1 MRPVSVVAQ
10 NGVNSGNSPTV
21 PLDYMLT
28 PFNVG
33 LGMVI
38 GSTPTFKVQ
47 YTFDN
52 VLDST
57 VTPTWFD
64 VTGLTALAANKDAV
78 ITTPCRA
85 VRAVVTGGTGT
96 VTMTVVQA
104 GVR

>member
-1 MRPVSVVAQ
+1 MKPVSVVAQ
-10 NGVNSGNSPTV
+10 NGVNSGNSAAV
-21 PLDYMLT
+21 PIDYMISPVNLGI
-28 PFNVG
+28 G
-33 LGMVI
+33 LVI
-38 GSTPTFKVQ
+38 GATPTFKVQ

-52 VLDST
+52 LLDST

-64 VTGLTALAANKDAV
+64 VTGLTALVASQAAV

-85 VRAVVTGGTGT
+85 IRAVVTGGTGT